1 MHQVGAATERRSQ
14 PSTDQ
19 PPPPPLNQDEVI
31 NLPPPPTQD
40 EVINLQNKLK
50 FQLLSEYLH
59 QEDQLFKEIEEFNKK
74 IDEQLQGLNRS
85 TSKEASLVTFKQ
97 AVFGAK
103 YRKATWVCCLLNVF
117 NQQSG
122 IGMVSMFATRML
134 ILIHE

>member
-1 MHQVGAATERRSQ
+1 MVIAALQSFCFLFLIKQEPVGYNVSN
-14 PSTDQ
+14 D
-19 PPPPPLNQDEVI
+19 NVDEAR
-31 NLPPPPTQD
+31 
-40 EVINLQNKLK
+40 KLLK
-50 FQLLSEYLH
+50 RVYMQEKLS
-59 QEDQLFKEIEEFNKK
+59 DEEFNEK
-74 IDEQLQGLNRS
+74 IDEQLQGLSRS